1 MGKHRKNS
9 HIRRIAIAAVAVGA
23 VGVPSVAM
31 ACSQWPDGGGNQYSS
46 AGMTTAADWRS
57 EAAWDHDWKGI
68 AGSELPSAA
77 SQTPTASASAAQTTA
92 PKPATTAPSHTAKT
106 KAPKPRVTAYHRP
119 PKATASAT
127 PTSANT
133 PKASASTPTSATP
146 PSANTPKATA
156 STPTSATPP
165 SASTPSASTP
175 TATATAS
182 GAAARIV
189 ELVNAERSKV
199 GCSAVTLNATLTKA
213 AQAHS
218 ADMAAHQNM
227 SHTGSDGSAPGDRIT
242 SAGYNWSTYGENIA
256 YGYATPEQVM
266 AGWMASPGHKA
277 NILNCAF
284 KEIGVGLAQPNDYWT
299 QDFGTAR

>member
-1 MGKHRKNS
+1 MGKHRKNQ
-9 HIRRIAIAAVAVGA
+9 HYRRIAIAVAAVGA
-23 VGVPSVAM
+23 VGIPSAAM
-31 ACSQWPDGGGNQYSS
+31 ACSEWPDSGGNQSSS
-46 AGMTTAADWRS
+46 AGMTTAADWRN
-57 EAAWDHDWKGI
+57 EAAWDHDWIGSK
-68 AGSELPSAA
+68 GSELPSAA
-77 SQTPTASASAAQTTA
+77 SQTPTASASAAQTTSASAAQTTSASAAQTAA
-92 PKPATTAPSHTAKT
+92 PKPKSTSPSSTAKSTAPKLRTTVSHRA
-106 KAPKPRVTAYHRP
+106 
-119 PKATASAT
+119 PKATASAA
-127 PTSANT
+127 PT
-133 PKASASTPTSATP
+133 SASTPEV
-146 PSANTPKATA
+146 TA
-156 STPTSATPP
+156 SASATPP
-165 SASTPSASTP
+165 SASTPQ
-175 TATATAS
+175 ATATAS
-182 GAAARIV
+182 GATARIV

-218 ADMAAHQNM
+218 EDMATHQNM

-256 YGYATPEQVM
+256 YGYASPEQVM

>member
-1 MGKHRKNS
+1 MGKHRKNK
-9 HIRRIAIAAVAVGA
+9 HYRRIAIAVAAVGA
-23 VGVPSVAM
+23 VGIPSAAM
-31 ACSQWPDGGGNQYSS
+31 ACSEWPDSGGNQNSS
-46 AGMTTAADWRS
+46 AGVMTAADWRN
-57 EAAWDHDWKGI
+57 EAAWDHDWIGSK
-68 AGSELPSAA
+68 GSELPSAA
-77 SQTPTASASAAQTTA
+77 SQTPTASASAAQTAAPKTESTAPSSTAKTTA
-92 PKPATTAPSHTAKT
+92 PKLRTTVSH
-106 KAPKPRVTAYHRP
+106 R
-119 PKATASAT
+119 
-127 PTSANT
+127 
-133 PKASASTPTSATP
+133 
-146 PSANTPKATA
+146 TPKATA
-156 STPTSATPP
+156 SVAPTSASTPEVTASASATPP
-165 SASTPSASTP
+165 SASTPQ
-175 TATATAS
+175 ATATAS
-182 GAAARIV
+182 GVTARIV

-218 ADMAAHQNM
+218 EDMATHQNM

-256 YGYATPEQVM
+256 YGYASPEQVM